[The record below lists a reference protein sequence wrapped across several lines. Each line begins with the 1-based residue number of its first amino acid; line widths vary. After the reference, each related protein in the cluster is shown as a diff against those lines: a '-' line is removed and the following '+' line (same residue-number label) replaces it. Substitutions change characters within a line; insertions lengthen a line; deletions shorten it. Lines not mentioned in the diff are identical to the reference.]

1 VVITATESPIKRS
14 RKPGIPAGELVYI
27 EQPTKGKVKLT
38 VFNYGESSLEEREIE
53 TVNECV
59 PFREKQ
65 GVTWLNVDGIHD
77 TKLLQQVADCY
88 HIDSLVL
95 EDIATSDRRPK
106 VEVHGAYIF
115 IVMKMLSVR
124 EKSGKIDSEQVSLII
139 GPKTL
144 ISFQEKI
151 GDVFDAV
158 RERIRNNVGPI
169 RRRGPDFLAYS
180 LIDAVVDSYFA
191 VLEMLGEKITEIEDE
206 LVSDP
211 RSSTLAKLYGIK
223 RTQIH
228 VRRAIWPLR
237 DVISALERKESAL
250 IHENTGPYLRDAYDH
265 IIQALDT
272 LEVYREMLSEETDIY
287 VSSISNRLNEV
298 MKVLTIITTVFIP
311 PTLIASIYGMNFI
324 YLPEIYVPWAYPLVL
339 LSMLILGLVM
349 IAWFRKKRWF

>member
-1 VVITATESPIKRS
+1 VVITATKNSIKRS
-14 RKPGIPAGELVYI
+14 KKVGIPAGQLVHI
-27 EQPTKGKVKLT
+27 GQTAKGKVKLT
-38 VFNYGESSLEEREIE
+38 VFNYGESTLEEREVE
-53 TVNECV
+53 TANECAS
-59 PFREKQ
+59 FREKQ

-77 TKLLQQVADCY
+77 TKLLEQLADCF
-88 HIDSLVL
+88 HIDALVL
-95 EDIATSDRRPK
+95 EDIATADQRPK

-115 IVMKMLSVR
+115 IVMRMLSLTG
-124 EKSGKIDSEQVSLII
+124 KSEQIDSEQVSLII

-144 ISFQEKI
+144 ISFQEKV

-191 VLEMLGEKITEIEDE
+191 VLEMLGERITEIEDE

-211 RSSTLAKLYGIK
+211 KSATLGKLYGIK

-237 DVISALERKESAL
+237 DVISALERKESTL

-265 IIQALDT
+265 ITQALDT

-298 MKVLTIITTVFIP
+298 MKVLTIITTIFIP

-324 YLPEIYVPWAYPLVL
+324 YLPEIYLPWAYPLVL
-339 LSMLILGLVM
+339 LGMLILGVVM
-349 IAWFRKKRWF
+349 VAWFHKKRWF

>member
-1 VVITATESPIKRS
+1 VVITATESSFRRS
-14 RKPGIPAGELVYI
+14 KKVGIPAGELVYVGRRK
-27 EQPTKGKVKLT
+27 EEKVKLT
-38 VFNYGESSLEEREIE
+38 VFNYGDSNFEERVVE

-59 PFREKQ
+59 PFREKP

-88 HIDSLVL
+88 SIDPLVL
-95 EDIATSDRRPK
+95 EDIGTTDQRPK

-115 IVMKMLSVR
+115 IVMRMLKLEENGDR
-124 EKSGKIDSEQVSLII
+124 IDSEQVSLII

-144 ISFQEKI
+144 VSFQETI

-158 RERIRNNVGPI
+158 RDRIRTNVGPI

-180 LIDAVVDSYFA
+180 LLDAVVDGYFP
-191 VLEMLGEKITEIEDE
+191 VLEMLGERITDIEDKLITEPTT
-206 LVSDP
+206 SA
-211 RSSTLAKLYGIK
+211 LAKLFGIK

-228 VRRAIWPLR
+228 VRKAIWPLR
-237 DVISALERKESAL
+237 DVISALERRESGL
-250 IHENTGPYLRDAYDH
+250 ISESTGPYIRDTYDH

-272 LEVYREMLSEETDIY
+272 LEMYREMLSEETDIY

-311 PTLIASIYGMNFI
+311 PTLIASIYGMNFL
-324 YLPEIYVPWAYPLVL
+324 YLPEIYNPCAYPLVL
-339 LSMLILGLVM
+339 LGMLILGLVM
-349 IAWFRKKRWF
+349 LAWFRKKRWF